1 MNMKIVCIK
10 NQMPARFAGYKYL
23 TLGKTYQVVKERFDV
38 NCYEIIDDN
47 NESTLYHITCFNTL
61 ENWRDK
67 QVDKIIN

>member
-1 MNMKIVCIK
+1 MKIICIK
-10 NQMPARFAGYKYL
+10 NQMPGKMSGYKYL

-47 NESTLYHITCFNTL
+47 NESCLYHFTCFDTL

-67 QVDKIIN
+67 QLNKLEI